1 MTREQLKSVLEGPL
15 AQILDKLNCLVRN
28 AGGNNP
34 SLESDAQLICVAGNP
49 PTQLV
54 QWVVKL
60 DGVPNG
66 TVVYT
71 DLSGT
76 QVAAPGAGTFTFGA
90 CATSAAQV
98 FQRCLCDDVNG
109 DGSLIRHYVEF
120 YQYDPGTNAITVTG
134 LWNED
139 LTLPYVP
146 VNPVDCATIGTPASV
161 IQRRIDLQGITVWN
175 RGLTIQSFTIKVRRV
190 GSVLNP
196 PTITDNAGVITPL
209 FIGDVETYSVLDTDA
224 LVLGGNYTIT
234 LNNVDDYISIIYT
247 EIV

>member
-90 CATSAAQV
+90 CPTVCLPTISDAFADDLSTLLPGTSFVITKPDCCKILVTTSA
-98 FQRCLCDDVNG
+98 
-109 DGSLIRHYVEF
+109 
-120 YQYDPGTNAITVTG
+120 GTFTLREKETYYATTDFKCPITVTG
-134 LWNED
+134 I
-139 LTLPYVP
+139 
-146 VNPVDCATIGTPASV
+146 TIVSGTCSSAD
-161 IQRRIDLQGITVWN
+161 IHI
-175 RGLTIQSFTIKVRRV
+175 
-190 GSVLNP
+190 
-196 PTITDNAGVITPL
+196 
-209 FIGDVETYSVLDTDA
+209 
-224 LVLGGNYTIT
+224 
-234 LNNVDDYISIIYT
+234 ISNFNG
-247 EIV
+247 